1 MQSGILG
8 CSSKGET
15 ELPVKSHDNAETRA
29 RARSLV
35 CILMSKHVIIH
46 YASPRMNSAGAAC
59 TCCISNG
66 NVADCDAGEKSRTLC
81 CIRLTWHRESAADE
95 RYAQKNSLIAH

>member
-15 ELPVKSHDNAETRA
+15 ELPVKSDNAETRA

-46 YASPRMNSAGAAC
+46 YASPRMNSAGAAYALVVFQMEMS
-59 TCCISNG
+59 TTVMPERKVGLS
-66 NVADCDAGEKSRTLC
+66 VAFA
-81 CIRLTWHRESAADE
+81 
-95 RYAQKNSLIAH
+95 